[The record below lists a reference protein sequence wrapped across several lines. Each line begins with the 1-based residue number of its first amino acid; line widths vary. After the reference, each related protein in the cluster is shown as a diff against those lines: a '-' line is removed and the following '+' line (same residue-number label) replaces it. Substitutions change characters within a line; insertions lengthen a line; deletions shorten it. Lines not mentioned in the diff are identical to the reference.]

1 MNKKMKML
9 PDTSVILL
17 ARAFRV
23 LFTIPLLAAM
33 SPQVFAVQKT
43 ESVKEI
49 AEALLKQG
57 SVVVKSPPKLGSNST
72 DVQDGGQ
79 IQIVNV
85 PEYTYAQF
93 DFDSEW
99 DAADLPKD
107 VVEPVR
113 AQIEIELN
121 RKFLSPSAL
130 HGQSLDNIFEA
141 FEREIAEAWE
151 QHKFKEFLADSVQIL
166 HDRIKDTI
174 EAQTF
179 SVRVGMVSRDFRGT
193 VLTVS
198 NISDRETFDI
208 TVTTSPV
215 EGKVS
220 IVPLTEYRIAK
231 GRKLAIPWH
240 EVVQQPIS
248 LAGVIHYKIVWPN
261 GNTAEGDTQK
271 IGRSGQ
277 ITLR

>member
-1 MNKKMKML
+1 MKML
-9 PDTSVILL
+9 PPTSVVLL

-23 LFTIPLLAAM
+23 LFTIPILAAI
-33 SPQVFAVQKT
+33 STQVFALQTT

-57 SVVVKSPPKLGSNST
+57 SVIVKSPPKLASNST
-72 DVQDGGQ
+72 AVQDGSQ

-93 DFDSEW
+93 AFDSEW

-113 AQIEIELN
+113 AQIEIALN
-121 RKFLSPSAL
+121 RKSLSASAL
-130 HGQSLDNIFEA
+130 HSQSLDNTFEA

-179 SVRVGMVSRDFRGT
+179 SVSIGTVSKDFRGT

-198 NISDRETFDI
+198 NTSEHETFDI
-208 TVTTSPV
+208 RVTTSPV
-215 EGKVS
+215 GGKVS
-220 IVPLTEYRIAK
+220 ILPLTEYRIAK
-231 GRKLAIPWH
+231 GRKFAIPWH

-271 IGRSGQ
+271 IGTSGQ
-277 ITLR
+277 ITLH